1 METMLS
7 IMICISL
14 MIIFPQSAQSFLDV
28 GGEYGASWLKE
39 HGEEPKIEETRNNLW
54 NWGSAPKGFEIY
66 NGTVYPP
73 GYAPSWYHP
82 YYAAN
87 STPIIINSVMPILN
101 PPMVRVSKLALRVP
115 LLIHDLFSVVAGF
128 KVCAGLVT
136 GLCTPGCAT

>member
-1 METMLS
+1 MKTMLAT
-7 IMICISL
+7 MICISL

-82 YYAAN
+82 YYAGN
-87 STPIIINSVMPILN
+87 STPIIINSN
-101 PPMVRVSKLALRVP
+101 
-115 LLIHDLFSVVAGF
+115 AGNGQQTADN
-128 KVCAGLVT
+128 AGLDPWLTAQLSGRPVALISEPK
-136 GLCTPGCAT
+136 GVLF

>member
-1 METMLS
+1 MKTMLAA
-7 IMICISL
+7 MICIGL

-87 STPIIINSVMPILN
+87 STPIIINSN
-101 PPMVRVSKLALRVP
+101 
-115 LLIHDLFSVVAGF
+115 AGNGQQT
-128 KVCAGLVT
+128 ADNT
-136 GLCTPGCAT
+136 GLDPWLTAQLSGRPVALISKPKGVLF

>member
-1 METMLS
+1 MLAT
-7 IMICISL
+7 MICISL

-82 YYAAN
+82 YYAGN
-87 STPIIINSVMPILN
+87 STPIIINSN
-101 PPMVRVSKLALRVP
+101 
-115 LLIHDLFSVVAGF
+115 AGNGQQTADN
-128 KVCAGLVT
+128 AGLDPWLTAQLSGRPVALISKPK
-136 GLCTPGCAT
+136 GVLF

>member
-1 METMLS
+1 MLAT
-7 IMICISL
+7 MICISL

-87 STPIIINSVMPILN
+87 STPIIINSN
-101 PPMVRVSKLALRVP
+101 
-115 LLIHDLFSVVAGF
+115 AGNGQQT
-128 KVCAGLVT
+128 ADNT
-136 GLCTPGCAT
+136 GLDPWLTAQLSGRPVALISKPKGVLF

>member
-39 HGEEPKIEETRNNLW
+39 HGGEPKIEETRNNLW

-87 STPIIINSVMPILN
+87 STPIIINSN
-101 PPMVRVSKLALRVP
+101 
-115 LLIHDLFSVVAGF
+115 AGNGQQT
-128 KVCAGLVT
+128 ADNT
-136 GLCTPGCAT
+136 GLDPWLTAQLSGRPVALISKPKGVLF

>member
-1 METMLS
+1 MLAT
-7 IMICISL
+7 MICISL

-82 YYAAN
+82 YYAGN
-87 STPIIINSVMPILN
+87 STPIIINSN
-101 PPMVRVSKLALRVP
+101 
-115 LLIHDLFSVVAGF
+115 AGNGQQT
-128 KVCAGLVT
+128 ADNT
-136 GLCTPGCAT
+136 GLDPWLTAQLSGRPVALISKPKGVLF

>member
-1 METMLS
+1 MKTMLAT
-7 IMICISL
+7 MICISL

-87 STPIIINSVMPILN
+87 STPIIINNTAVN
-101 PPMVRVSKLALRVP
+101 GQQ
-115 LLIHDLFSVVAGF
+115 VAEY
-128 KVCAGLVT
+128 AGLDPWLTAQLSGRPVALISEPK
-136 GLCTPGCAT
+136 GVLF

>member
-1 METMLS
+1 MLS

-87 STPIIINSVMPILN
+87 STPIIINSNAGNGQQTADNTGLDPWLTAQLSGRPVALI
-101 PPMVRVSKLALRVP
+101 SKPDRK
-115 LLIHDLFSVVAGF
+115 SVV
-128 KVCAGLVT
+128 
-136 GLCTPGCAT
+136 

>member
-1 METMLS
+1 MKTMLAT
-7 IMICISL
+7 MICISL

-87 STPIIINSVMPILN
+87 STPIIINSDAGNGQQTADNIGLDPWLTAQLSGRPV
-101 PPMVRVSKLALRVP
+101 ALMSEPKGV
-115 LLIHDLFSVVAGF
+115 LF
-128 KVCAGLVT
+128 
-136 GLCTPGCAT
+136 

>member
-39 HGEEPKIEETRNNLW
+39 HGGEPEIEETHNNLW

-87 STPIIINSVMPILN
+87 STPIIINSN
-101 PPMVRVSKLALRVP
+101 
-115 LLIHDLFSVVAGF
+115 AGNGQQT
-128 KVCAGLVT
+128 ADNT
-136 GLCTPGCAT
+136 GLDPWLTAQLSGRPVALISKPKGVLF

>member
-1 METMLS
+1 MLAA
-7 IMICISL
+7 MICIGL

-87 STPIIINSVMPILN
+87 STPIIINSN
-101 PPMVRVSKLALRVP
+101 
-115 LLIHDLFSVVAGF
+115 AGNGQQT
-128 KVCAGLVT
+128 ADNT
-136 GLCTPGCAT
+136 GLDPWLTAQLSGRPVALISKPKGVLF

>member
-1 METMLS
+1 MKTMLAT
-7 IMICISL
+7 MICISL

-87 STPIIINSVMPILN
+87 STPIIINSN
-101 PPMVRVSKLALRVP
+101 
-115 LLIHDLFSVVAGF
+115 AGNGQQT
-128 KVCAGLVT
+128 ADNT
-136 GLCTPGCAT
+136 GLDPWLTAQLSGRPVALISEPKGVLF

>member
-1 METMLS
+1 MLS

-28 GGEYGASWLKE
+28 GGEYGASWLNE

-87 STPIIINSVMPILN
+87 STPIIINSN
-101 PPMVRVSKLALRVP
+101 
-115 LLIHDLFSVVAGF
+115 AGNGQQT
-128 KVCAGLVT
+128 ADNT
-136 GLCTPGCAT
+136 GLDPWLTAQLSGRPVALISEPKGVLF

>member
-1 METMLS
+1 MLS

-39 HGEEPKIEETRNNLW
+39 HGGEPKIEETRNNLW

-73 GYAPSWYHP
+73 GYAPSRYYP
-82 YYAAN
+82 YYAVN
-87 STPIIINSVMPILN
+87 STPIIINSDAGNGQQTADNTGIDPWLTAQLSGRPVALI
-101 PPMVRVSKLALRVP
+101 SKPKGV
-115 LLIHDLFSVVAGF
+115 LF
-128 KVCAGLVT
+128 
-136 GLCTPGCAT
+136 